1 MTFTIH
7 SVYKSARKMST
18 IPCTPKNTYT
28 PKSVCS
34 PVERVKKTARLH
46 GVIPRIQF
54 TDVDE
59 HAPSPLIIGFTT
71 PEKRPIMHSCNAP
84 KKLLFAVPTITTPVK
99 GTTMHSC
106 NAPEKLLVAG
116 PTITGKREIRMLLDF
131 STVK

>member
-1 MTFTIH
+1 
-7 SVYKSARKMST
+7 
-18 IPCTPKNTYT
+18 
-28 PKSVCS
+28 
-34 PVERVKKTARLH
+34 VKKTARLH

-71 PEKRPIMHSCNAP
+71 PEKRPIMHSCNAPKKLLFASPTITTMHSCNAP